1 MTIAKQ
7 QKRILKFVKTEV
19 TPLRIKLFAN
29 VAAEGTLQTKLTKE
43 TDAKQTL
50 SLEKLLLSLTLTM
63 CVPGV
68 DVRDL
73 SETLE

>member
-1 MTIAKQ
+1 VTIAKQ